1 MSILDTLQT
10 IKQEASGKI
19 NQTADTA
26 QLENIRVEYLG
37 RNGKLT
43 TLLHQLGTLPKEERP
58 ILGKEGNILKNTL
71 QQAIDEKL
79 NILVRE
85 EEEKKLRRDFFD
97 ITLPG
102 TPHNI
107 GHIHPITQT
116 MFEIINIFNNM
127 GFEIA
132 EGPETETE
140 YYNFDALNFQ
150 KDHPARD
157 MQDTFILENEVPQ
170 TINNATPAESLAK
183 ADNLLLRTHT
193 SPVQIRTMKKRKP
206 PLKIIAP
213 GKVYRCDAD
222 VSHSPMFHQI
232 EGFMVDYNINF
243 SHLKGVLSN
252 FLTKVFGEK
261 TKVRFRPSF
270 FPFTEPSA
278 EADISCIMCGG
289 KGCRVCGGGWIEIL
303 GAGMIHPNV
312 LKAVGYPKDIY
323 TGFAFGLGIERI
335 TMLKYGINDI
345 RMFFENDVRF
355 LKQF

>member
-1 MSILDTLQT
+1 MSILNDLQK
-10 IKQEASGKI
+10 IKQESFEKI
-19 NQTADTA
+19 DEAA
-26 QLENIRVEYLG
+26 AIPQLEEIRVEYLG
-37 RNGKLT
+37 RNGVLT
-43 TLLHQLGTLPKEERP
+43 ALLHQLGTLPKEERP
-58 ILGKEGNILKNTL
+58 ILGKEGNILKVSL
-71 QQAIDEKL
+71 QQRIEDKL
-79 NILVRE
+79 NNLIRI
-85 EEEKKLRRDFFD
+85 EEEKKLKEEVFD
-97 ITLPG
+97 TTLPG
-102 TPHNI
+102 TSHNL

-116 MFEIINIFNNM
+116 MMEVIDIFTCL

-132 EGPETETE
+132 EGPEIENE

-157 MQDTFILENEVPQ
+157 MQDTFFLGN
-170 TINNATPAESLAK
+170 
-183 ADNLLLRTHT
+183 NLLLRTHT
-193 SPVQIRTMKKRKP
+193 SPVQIRTMEKRKP

-243 SHLKGVLSN
+243 SHLKGILSS
-252 FLTKVFGEK
+252 FLTQVFGEK

-278 EADISCIMCGG
+278 EADISCIICGG
-289 KGCRVCGGGWIEIL
+289 KGCRVCGDSGWIEIL
-303 GAGMIHPNV
+303 GAGIIHPNV
-312 LKAVGYPKDIY
+312 LNAVGYQRDTY
-323 TGFAFGLGIERI
+323 TGFAFGLGIDRI

-345 RMFFENDVRF
+345 RILYENDIRF